1 MKTCAARISARMSL
15 FGIFITLALTCAQLL
30 PTRLTAQTRSYLAG
44 SVTSES
50 MTALWVARERGLFK
64 KHGLDMQFIL
74 MPRNPLAI
82 AALLAGEIDAAIV
95 GPGHVINAAS
105 GGADAI
111 GIANL
116 SQKLDYRLIARPEIK
131 TKEDLR
137 GKRIAISGPGST
149 SHLVTMLALQGLS
162 VDATQARIAYL
173 TIPGTEMN
181 RRLALE
187 TNGVDATGLRGAVGD
202 LYGNKGYTVLY
213 NFKSTGVTLPQSMLT
228 TTRRIAAAKPQ
239 VIDAYLK
246 TMIEAIAVTVD
257 PANREMVTRLL
268 ASNLRLSAADA
279 EESYQ
284 AVINFYERVPHTN
297 LEGMRRLHKLLL
309 QINPKMGDVRVENTI
324 DNSFLSKLETSGY
337 IQSVY
342 KKN

>member
-1 MKTCAARISARMSL
+1 
-15 FGIFITLALTCAQLL
+15 
-30 PTRLTAQTRSYLAG
+30 
-44 SVTSES
+44 
-50 MTALWVARERGLFK
+50 
-64 KHGLDMQFIL
+64 MQFIL

-105 GGADAI
+105 GGADAV

-149 SHLVTMLALQGLS
+149 SHLVTMLALQGLG

-213 NFKSTGVTLPQSMLT
+213 NFKTTGVTLPQSMLT

-239 VIDAYLK
+239 VIDAYMK

-268 ASNLRLSAADA
+268 ASNLRLSATDA

-297 LEGMRRLHKLLL
+297 VEGMRRLHKLLL